1 MSIFD
6 KFINAIKLN
15 DDYDEDEDDFF
26 DDDDPEEFEQP
37 VKKSNRRFFNRVSKN
52 YDDDEFEEVTPKQT
66 AKPRAAAPVQKP
78 ARVQTKQASKVTP
91 MRKKSA
97 GASGMGVCVI
107 KPTRIEDYREIADTL
122 LSNCTVVLNLEGLDV
137 ELAQRII
144 DFSSGSCYAI
154 DGGLQ
159 KVSSYIFIM
168 TPSDVEI
175 SGDIQDILNGA
186 FPTMRSSF

>member
-26 DDDDPEEFEQP
+26 DEEDPEEFEEI
-37 VKKSNRRFFNRVSKN
+37 KKPGRRFFQRAPKN
-52 YDDDEFEEVTPKQT
+52 YADDEFEEAPASAPQKPK
-66 AKPRAAAPVQKP
+66 AAAPVQKP
-78 ARVQTKQASKVTP
+78 ARTPVRAATKVTP
-91 MRKKSA
+91 MRKKA
-97 GASGMGVCVI
+97 TGAPGMGVCVI
-107 KPTRIEDYREIADTL
+107 KPTKIEDFREIADTL
-122 LSNCTVVLNLEGLDV
+122 LSNTTVVLNLEGLDV

-168 TPSDVEI
+168 TPSNVEI